1 MKLRRGTRYVVLV
14 MFREDQ
20 LESRTFRV
28 PLWSLHALAVTAVLL
43 LVVALLGV
51 ALAAP
56 VARAA
61 ARVPGLAREVERLE
75 GENTQV
81 EELAQALDSVE
92 SAFSRLRDMVGAD
105 IVPALSA
112 LTPGVLMSAPLL
124 VRGVTVPTPP
134 GGGTR
139 PDRWPLDEP
148 GFVTRGASDST
159 GPGDEPHPGL
169 DIAVREGSLVRA
181 AGGGT
186 VVEAGAARDYGLYV
200 LLLHPDGY
208 QTMYGHLSRITVSS
222 GALVRQGDVMGL
234 SGNTG
239 RSTAP
244 HLHFEIRLNGRAVD
258 PTAFVKETP

>member
-1 MKLRRGTRYVVLV
+1 MKPRRGTRYVVLV

-43 LVVALLGV
+43 LVVALLGI
-51 ALAAP
+51 ALATP

-75 GENTQV
+75 GENTRV

-92 SAFSRLRDMVGAD
+92 SAFFRLREMVGAD

-112 LTPGVLMSAPLL
+112 LTPGVLVSAPLL

-134 GGGTR
+134 GGGTL
-139 PDRWPLDEP
+139 PNRWPLDEP
-148 GFVTRGASDST
+148 GFVTRGADSA
-159 GPGDEPHPGL
+159 GQGDEPHLGL

-186 VVEAGAARDYGLYV
+186 VVEAGGARDYGLYV

-208 QTMYGHLSRITVSS
+208 QTMYGHLSRITVSP
-222 GALVRQGDVMGL
+222 GALVREGDVMGL

-258 PTAFVKETP
+258 PTTFVKETP

>member
-28 PLWSLHALAVTAVLL
+28 PLWSLHALAVMAVLL

-61 ARVPGLAREVERLE
+61 ARVPALTREVERLE

-92 SAFSRLRDMVGAD
+92 SAFSRLREMVGAD

-112 LTPGVLMSAPLL
+112 LTPGVLVSAPLL

-134 GGGTR
+134 GGGTL
-139 PDRWPLDEP
+139 PNRWPLDEP
-148 GFVTRGASDST
+148 GFVTRGASDSA

-186 VVEAGAARDYGLYV
+186 VAEAGAARDYGLYV

-208 QTMYGHLSRITVSS
+208 QTMYGHLSRITVSP
-222 GALVRQGDVMGL
+222 GVLVREGDVMGL

-239 RSTAP
+239 RSSAP

-258 PTAFVKETP
+258 PTTFVKETP